1 VTSETEGERSGRLR
15 LWEVQGGLHCSL
27 VGTCLSTEDLTG
39 IARRLG
45 LAVDAGLAEHDLHS
59 IFVRAAASEGPIARA
74 MQRLLDKRHDGAL
87 RKVGRARGADEL
99 SGLWTGFRD
108 AGLIPGAYWAFLT
121 SSHVPEAVRV
131 AVFGEVH
138 MLSHLNGRSAR
149 ETSERA
155 ARAEA
160 RAVELEE
167 RLKRAERRMEAAT
180 AERDERLKVL
190 DGEVLRLKAELA
202 RSPRPAAAVEPRAG
216 DREQRRVAVA
226 AERSGRTI
234 AALRAQLR
242 AIEADNATLRERAAA
257 LAELAF
263 DRQPIRVSV
272 PRGADEAPASV
283 GEAPPGGPGISILY
297 LGGRTGHISRFR
309 TIAEQWGAHLVHHDG
324 GMEDTFHRI
333 DELVGGADAVLC
345 PVDCVSHSACRHAKR
360 LCRKFCK
367 RFVPLRTASG
377 AAFERA
383 LADLARD
390 GTGGEEPAAA
400 AG

>member
-1 VTSETEGERSGRLR
+1 MTSETDGERYGRLR

-27 VGTCLSTEDLTG
+27 VGTCLSTDDLAG

-45 LAVDAGLAEHDLHS
+45 LAIDAGLAEHDLHS

-74 MQRLLDKRHDGAL
+74 MQRLLDRRHDGAL
-87 RKVGRARGADEL
+87 RKVGRARGAEEL
-99 SGLWTGFRD
+99 THLWTGLRD

-155 ARAEA
+155 ARAEV
-160 RAVELEE
+160 RASELEE
-167 RLKRAERRMEAAT
+167 RLKRAERRTEAAT
-180 AERDERLKVL
+180 AERDERLKAL

-202 RSPRPAAAVEPRAG
+202 RSPRPATEPRAD
-216 DREQRRVAVA
+216 DREQRRVAAA

-242 AIEADNATLRERAAA
+242 ALEADNAALRERAAA

-263 DRQPIRVSV
+263 DRQPIRVAV
-272 PRGADEAPASV
+272 PRGPAAGEMSAPV

-390 GTGGEEPAAA
+390 GTGGEEPATT